1 MTEFINRKL
10 PNFKMLYPEYA
21 KHTFI
26 DAGAAMSASTASEE
40 KAKDY
45 GLLVLIRPGESIV
58 VMSQEGFE
66 LRVF

>member
-1 MTEFINRKL
+1 
-10 PNFKMLYPEYA
+10 MLYPEYA